1 MSKIKVDIDRVNDL
15 TPSFSQ
21 VTTKVSNTTDKVAS
35 IRSQIDYRIKARHG
49 IGDQLYKISNELQ
62 TIEKNMQKL
71 VSFLQNSMDKYA
83 EAEEKIAKQVPELPN
98 VIGKNN
104 ITIDANGKIQVMDE
118 YAQFNTNRAI
128 DPNTGEYL
136 FTFEGKRQVLG
147 GNGSGTPDAIPQF
160 VNSVDDLL
168 YEIFLSDI
176 VTLFDPSASD
186 SERAI
191 ARASMTPLGK
201 AIKVIKG
208 AKVATDVLDN
218 SKDIAK
224 TVDKAENIK
233 DLSKSIDKTK
243 DIQDK
248 TISDL
253 EVKQLG
259 EYIKDLEKKQ
269 VDKGAGKDITF
280 KSGYDQHLKEVEAVV
295 RKKNKG
301 IVGGHNLNEFEKVF
315 IDNGWD
321 IQDCIISRKK
331 HSKIDGI
338 YEIEYGLPAID
349 REGRIIPGELKKVRT
364 PKTVYDPEL
373 ISDDQMLKWG
383 EEAMKN
389 GEVVGRKITGTSQN
403 GLKFEG
409 YIDETTGE
417 VTNFFPT
424 LNN

>member
-21 VTTKVSNTTDKVAS
+21 IATKVSNTTDKVGS

-62 TIEKNMQKL
+62 TIEKNMKKL

-83 EAEEKIAKQVPELPN
+83 EAEEKIARQVPMLPN

-136 FTFEGKRQVLG
+136 FTYEGQRQVLG
-147 GNGSGTPDAIPQF
+147 GNSSGTPDAISQL

-208 AKVATDVLDN
+208 AKVAKDVLDN
-218 SKDIAK
+218 SEDIAK

-233 DLSKSIDKTK
+233 NLSKSVDKTK
-243 DIQDK
+243 EIQDK

-269 VDKGAGKDITF
+269 VDKGTGESVNFGKYSTSIDDKVKVIEKVDLPDWIRDSFTDGNYRTVITEENITFYRTFGGGAKANGSFVTTSPAGNRINAKIDTALVPDWKNTREFEAVIEVPKGQILNIGRVEKQYTKTGALLKGDGDQILLPQGWPSEWIKDI
-280 KSGYDQHLKEVEAVV
+280 
-295 RKKNKG
+295 RK
-301 IVGGHNLNEFEKVF
+301 VP
-315 IDNGWD
+315 
-321 IQDCIISRKK
+321 
-331 HSKIDGI
+331 SK
-338 YEIEYGLPAID
+338 
-349 REGRIIPGELKKVRT
+349 
-364 PKTVYDPEL
+364 
-373 ISDDQMLKWG
+373 
-383 EEAMKN
+383 
-389 GEVVGRKITGTSQN
+389 
-403 GLKFEG
+403 
-409 YIDETTGE
+409 
-417 VTNFFPT
+417 
-424 LNN
+424 

>member
-21 VTTKVSNTTDKVAS
+21 VATKVSNTTDNVAS

-83 EAEEKIAKQVPELPN
+83 EAEEKIARQVPMLPN

-136 FTFEGKRQVLG
+136 FTYEGQRQVLG
-147 GNGSGTPDAIPQF
+147 GNSSGTPDAISQL

-218 SKDIAK
+218 SEDIAK

-233 DLSKSIDKTK
+233 ELAKPVDKTK

-269 VDKGAGKDITF
+269 VDKGTGEEYKNYKA
-280 KSGYDQHLKEVEAVV
+280 VEYT
-295 RKKNKG
+295 G
-301 IVGGHNLNEFEKVF
+301 TTKV
-315 IDNGWD
+315 NGEERD
-321 IQDCIISRKK
+321 ISRRVFQRIDIDYKRIDPDTGMTNFQLMKK
-331 HSKIDGI
+331 GRAPIWKDGTVIELHHLIQREPGSMVEIPASMHDEYNKILH
-338 YEIEYGLPAID
+338 GLVENGGSFRNDPV
-349 REGRIIPGELKKVRT
+349 LKKQ
-364 PKTVYDPEL
+364 YDNFRSKYWRWRAKQIDKSEL
-373 ISDDQMLKWG
+373 
-383 EEAMKN
+383 
-389 GEVVGRKITGTSQN
+389 
-403 GLKFEG
+403 
-409 YIDETTGE
+409 
-417 VTNFFPT
+417 
-424 LNN
+424 

>member
-21 VTTKVSNTTDKVAS
+21 VATKVSNTTDNVAS

-62 TIEKNMQKL
+62 TIEKNMKKL

-83 EAEEKIAKQVPELPN
+83 AAEEKIARQVPMLPN

-136 FTFEGKRQVLG
+136 FTYEGQRQVLG
-147 GNGSGTPDAIPQF
+147 GNSSGTPDAISQL

-208 AKVATDVLDN
+208 AKVAKDVLDN
-218 SKDIAK
+218 SEDIAK

-233 DLSKSIDKTK
+233 NLSKSVDKTK
-243 DIQDK
+243 EIQDK

-269 VDKGAGKDITF
+269 VDKGTGEEYKNYKA
-280 KSGYDQHLKEVEAVV
+280 VEYT
-295 RKKNKG
+295 G
-301 IVGGHNLNEFEKVF
+301 TTKV
-315 IDNGWD
+315 NGEERD
-321 IQDCIISRKK
+321 ISRRVFQRIDIDYKRIDPDTGMTNFQLMKK
-331 HSKIDGI
+331 GRAPIWKDGTVIELHHLIQREPGSMVEIPASMHDEYNKILH
-338 YEIEYGLPAID
+338 GLVENGGSFRNDPV
-349 REGRIIPGELKKVRT
+349 LKKQ
-364 PKTVYDPEL
+364 YDNFRSKYWRWRAKQIDKSEL
-373 ISDDQMLKWG
+373 
-383 EEAMKN
+383 
-389 GEVVGRKITGTSQN
+389 
-403 GLKFEG
+403 
-409 YIDETTGE
+409 
-417 VTNFFPT
+417 
-424 LNN
+424 